1 MEIRSSELSEK
12 LKTANTLNEYSCS
25 SHITE
30 NPTIVSKNRTVTR
43 HFFIVKYGIRVIV
56 KIPATA
62 NSSITKKGMKSAPG
76 FPIPANATKNAAENN
91 PNKNIFEMKW
101 YKLVIIFNYSY
112 GPLAFDGRLS
122 IYFFLIFKNLNGDFT
137 VIFFWT
143 SFL

>member
-1 MEIRSSELSEK
+1 
-12 LKTANTLNEYSCS
+12 
-25 SHITE
+25 
-30 NPTIVSKNRTVTR
+30 
-43 HFFIVKYGIRVIV
+43 
-56 KIPATA
+56 
-62 NSSITKKGMKSAPG
+62 MKSAPG

-122 IYFFLIFKNLNGDFT
+122 IYFYLIFKNLNGDFT